1 MKNQKPVDLK
11 KVWRKTDQY
20 ILPEVKSVNPLGR
33 YNIYPSFKLDD
44 NQISMGFES
53 LAEAMMKHKLAVID
67 GYIGVFYDHFRD
79 TLESRFKN
87 LGIKT
92 CWKNTSAFLKHP
104 DIIDDM
110 VSPFTGGD
118 DPVFGMRTSLK
129 LEDFFD
135 LDILKE
141 QRPDPAVDINLII
154 GPGASLAGWNG
165 LLVYLDLP
173 KNEIQFRSRASS
185 ITNLGAKTSSVPK
198 EMYKRFYFIDWVV
211 LNSHK
216 RAILSELDLIVD
228 TTRPESPLWLT
239 GELLRQSLSVMS
251 NNVFRPRPWFEP
263 GAWGGTWIK
272 EHIDGLNKDV
282 PNYAWSFELI
292 TPENGLLFES
302 SGKLLEVSFDWLMYQ
317 EAKEILGDCSTRFG
331 TDFPIRFDFLDTF
344 DGGNL
349 SVQCHPRPKYMIE
362 NFGENFT
369 QEETYYILDT
379 KDNAV
384 VYLGFQNDIVPSEFN
399 EALKESIK
407 NSNPVNI
414 ERFVQKHPASKH
426 DLFLIPYGTIHGSG
440 KNNLVLEISSTPY
453 IFTFKMY
460 DWLRLDLDGKSRPL
474 NIQRGM
480 ENLYFD
486 RKGACVKEKLIS
498 KPILIDEGKDWKLY
512 HMPTHETHFYDV
524 HRYHFTASV
533 DVKTENKCHVMSL
546 VEGSSIIVETAN
558 GFSQQF
564 SYAETFVIPAA
575 AKSYRIINKSNS
587 EAIVIKAFVK

>member
-20 ILPEVKSVNPLGR
+20 LLPEVKSVNPLGR

-44 NQISMGFES
+44 NQISVGFES
-53 LAEAMMKHKLAVID
+53 LAEVMMKHKIAVID

-118 DPVFGMRTSLK
+118 DPIFGMRTSLK

-185 ITNLGAKTSSVPK
+185 ITNLGAKTSSDPK

-239 GELLRQSLSVMS
+239 GALLRQSLSVMS
-251 NNVFRPRPWFEP
+251 HNVFRVRPWFEP

-302 SGKLLEVSFDWLMYQ
+302 SGKLLEVSFDWLMY
-317 EAKEILGDCSTRFG
+317 
-331 TDFPIRFDFLDTF
+331 TF

-349 SVQCHPRPKYMIE
+349 SVQCHPRPKYMKE
-362 NFGENFT
+362 NFAEDFT
-369 QEETYYILDT
+369 QDETYYILDT

-384 VYLGFQNDIVPSEFN
+384 VYLGFQDDIVSSEFN
-399 EALKESIK
+399 KELVDSNTKSI
-407 NSNPVNI
+407 PINI
-414 ERFVQKHPASKH
+414 DKFVQKYPVSKH

-486 RKGACVKEKLIS
+486 RKGARVKEKLIS

-512 HMPTHETHFYDV
+512 HMPTHETHFYDI
-524 HRYHFTASV
+524 HRYHFTESV
-533 DVKTENKCHVMSL
+533 EVKTENKCHVMSL

-575 AKSYRIINKSNS
+575 AGSYRIINKSNS

>member
-1 MKNQKPVDLK
+1 MKNQKYQDLNN
-11 KVWRKTDQY
+11 VWRKTDQY

-53 LAEAMMKHKLAVID
+53 LAEVMMKHKLAVID

-129 LEDFFD
+129 FEDFFD

-185 ITNLGAKTSSVPK
+185 ITNLGAKTSSDPK

-251 NNVFRPRPWFEP
+251 HNVFRVRPWFEP

-317 EAKEILGDCSTRFG
+317 EAKEILGDSYSRFG

-349 SVQCHPRPKYMIE
+349 SVQCHPRPKYMKE

-384 VYLGFQNDIVPSEFN
+384 VHLGFQNDIVPSEFN

-414 ERFVQKHPASKH
+414 EKFVQIHPASKH

-460 DWLRLDLDGKSRPL
+460 DWLRPDLDGKSRPL

-486 RKGACVKEKLIS
+486 RKGSCVKENLIS
-498 KPILIDEGKDWKLY
+498 KPILIDEGKSWKLY
-512 HMPTHETHFYDV
+512 HMPTHETHFYDI
-524 HRYHFTASV
+524 HRYHFTESIE
-533 DVKTENKCHVMSL
+533 VKTEDKCHVLSL

-564 SYAETFVIPAA
+564 NYAETFVIPAA
-575 AKSYRIINKSNS
+575 AKSYRIINESDS